1 MKTLQEHKKDFLKK
15 AREYDMGK
23 TDEDFH
29 SYMRQNNLEHHLSE
43 TQIQDRNRE
52 NNSLNG
58 LGLVAG
64 IAIPLTF
71 GAIFGMNKIMKDTM
85 NSVDEV
91 YQNLIVDDV
100 AGEPLQYFMQQP
112 DNSALSGTNTRPMP
126 RAESHIH
133 QDLGNL
139 QREIISN
146 IRKERFLSQNIGR
159 TFTSIDETGQTKAF
173 NPTVKSAPY
182 MDRAQMKLQDID
194 AYQEAGL
201 FPQTEV

>member
-52 NNSLNG
+52 NNSLNA

-71 GAIFGMNKIMKDTM
+71 GAIFGANKIMKEINNMGMGGTYLPYGEED
-85 NSVDEV
+85 NNLR
-91 YQNLIVDDV
+91 YGANLII
-100 AGEPLQYFMQQP
+100 P

-126 RAESHIH
+126 RADNHLG
-133 QDLGNL
+133 QDLG
-139 QREIISN
+139 S
-146 IRKERFLSQNIGR
+146 IRKERFLNQPLGSS
-159 TFTSIDETGQTKAF
+159 FTSIDETGKTKAY
-173 NPTVKSAPY
+173 NTGIRSNIM
-182 MDRAQMKLQDID
+182 MDRAQMIMEDRD
-194 AYQEAGL
+194 
-201 FPQTEV
+201 VV